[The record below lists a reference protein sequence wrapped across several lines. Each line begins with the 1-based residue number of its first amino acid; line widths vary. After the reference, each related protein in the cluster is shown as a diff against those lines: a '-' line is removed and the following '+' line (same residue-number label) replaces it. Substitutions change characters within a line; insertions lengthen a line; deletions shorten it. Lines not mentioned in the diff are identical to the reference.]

1 MDRPL
6 LLKGPF
12 FIMNTKDFLT
22 LLSVSL
28 LWGASFLFLRL
39 LVLDGLE
46 PLQIVSIRMIL
57 AALFIA
63 PFFIRKMK
71 KHSFYEHGFSFLLIG
86 LLNTALPFTMFAYAS
101 VSLGAGSLSI
111 LQATVPI
118 LTALIL
124 FTLYKGEFS
133 YFKLSGVMI
142 GFAGLFLLVG
152 PSGNLDLFASILC
165 VVASL
170 SYAIAGVYLAKTP
183 ARISN
188 SFIGMGSIIVGAFL
202 MAPFL
207 LNYSNPFTTISATSW
222 IYLTLL
228 GVVNTSLAYVI
239 FIKLIKRIGPINSS
253 FVTYLVP
260 VSSISL
266 GIIILDE
273 TLTTDML
280 FGAMLIFLG
289 VFFANKKTKH
299 S

>member
-71 KHSFYEHGFSFLLIG
+71 KHSFYDHGFSFLLIG

-170 SYAIAGVYLAKTP
+170 VLCYRR
-183 ARISN
+183 RIFS
-188 SFIGMGSIIVGAFL
+188 
-202 MAPFL
+202 
-207 LNYSNPFTTISATSW
+207 
-222 IYLTLL
+222 
-228 GVVNTSLAYVI
+228 
-239 FIKLIKRIGPINSS
+239 
-253 FVTYLVP
+253 
-260 VSSISL
+260 
-266 GIIILDE
+266 
-273 TLTTDML
+273 
-280 FGAMLIFLG
+280 
-289 VFFANKKTKH
+289 
-299 S
+299 